1 MPQFPTSLDDAI
13 AQAKEA
19 TQLAL
24 EAGCQRVQVDLA
36 IPEIALQAQALA
48 LQFASLFESYGSGL
62 RILFPDTGAAAL
74 ARRDWG
80 ETPFKVGDIGT
91 SRLPVEHKISDD
103 DQIFLT
109 VAPSSVEVAQVEKL
123 CNLSGDRPVILLIP
137 QLESVATVGIGY
149 AARQLR
155 ERFLSTLET
164 SYYLKP
170 FEGGAV
176 LRAYPSLWQV
186 WLEKEEGGYE
196 LLAEEPQKPVGEA
209 LERIL
214 MPPSSPGSE
223 SSSDAVPAA
232 KKKGFLDNL
241 QQMFRALTQ

>member
-1 MPQFPTSLDDAI
+1 MPEFPRTLDDAI
-13 AQAKEA
+13 AQAKVS
-19 TQLAL
+19 TITAL
-24 EAGCQRVQVDLA
+24 EAGCPRIQVDLA
-36 IPEIALQAQALA
+36 IPEIALQAQAIA
-48 LQFASLFESYGSGL
+48 LNFASLFESDGSGL
-62 RILFPDTGAAAL
+62 KILFPDTGAAAL

-91 SRLPVEHKISDD
+91 SRIPIEMKISDD
-103 DQIFLT
+103 DRVFL
-109 VAPSSVEVAQVEKL
+109 VVCPSSVEVGQVEKL

-137 QLESVATVGIGY
+137 QLESIATVGIGY

-155 ERFLSTLET
+155 ERFLNTIET

-186 WLEKEEGGYE
+186 WLDKEGGYE
-196 LLAEEPQKPVGEA
+196 LIAEESQKPVGEA

-214 MPPSSPGSE
+214 MPPSSPE
-223 SSSDAVPAA
+223 SPSDSVPAL